1 MDNSNML
8 VEIKESL
15 YFDHLRLEDITVL
28 ADSHEWVRFSGYF
41 KVPTIQEVLQDLSHR
56 E

>member
-1 MDNSNML
+1 MGNSNML
-8 VEIKESL
+8 VEIKEPP

-41 KVPTIQEVLQDLSHR
+41 KIPTIQEALQDLAPR